1 MTVKERQVKRRDEQ
15 FTARTATRIWQ
26 EVPSA
31 DNPYLAES
39 CRCHG
44 YDILELAQRKG
55 FSDVLFLLF
64 QGELPSPEQATLL
77 ESLLILCINPGP
89 RHPATRAA
97 MNAGVSRTFPVHLL
111 PIGLSIL
118 GGEAPAGAAEVTQA
132 MHFMRKN
139 ADKPPEQVIEETLV
153 AAPPAPNSSPKMP
166 GFGTRFG
173 GIDPFAQRVARH
185 LLTVAPSAR
194 VLVWGEALARRLDLH
209 GQGWLL
215 GGIAAAVFCDLGF
228 HPRIGAALFQLI
240 NAPGILAHGL
250 ELANKPITAMPFLDE
265 EHYVIAPEAKKG

>member
-1 MTVKERQVKRRDEQ
+1 MTVKQRQVKRRDEK
-15 FTARTATRIWQ
+15 FTCRTATRIWQ

-44 YDILELAQRKG
+44 YDILELAQKRG
-55 FSDVLFLLF
+55 FRDVLYLLF
-64 QGELPSPEQATLL
+64 QGELPTPEQAKLL

-89 RHPATRAA
+89 RHPATRAT

-118 GGEAPAGAAEVTQA
+118 GGEAPAGAAAVTQA

-139 ADKPPEQVIEETLV
+139 ADKPPEQVLEEALV
-153 AAPPAPNSSPKMP
+153 AAAPNSSPPNIP

-173 GIDPFAQRVARH
+173 GIDPFAKRVAGH
-185 LLTVAPSAR
+185 LLTVAPSAK
-194 VLVWGEALARRLDLH
+194 VLLWGDALARLLDCH

-240 NAPGILAHGL
+240 SAPGILAHGL

>member
-1 MTVKERQVKRRDEQ
+1 MATKQRQVRKRDEQ
-15 FTARTATRIWQ
+15 FATRTATRIWQ

-31 DNPYLAES
+31 DNPYLAET

-44 YDILELAQRKG
+44 YDILELAQKRS

-64 QGELPSPEQATLL
+64 QGSLPTKEQSNLL

-89 RHPATRAA
+89 RHPATRAT

-111 PIGLSIL
+111 PIGLSIM

-132 MHFMRKN
+132 MHFMRKHGG
-139 ADKPPEQVIEETLV
+139 KPPEQVIADNFSV
-153 AAPPAPNSSPKMP
+153 GPAQNSSLKIH
-166 GFGTRFG
+166 GFGNRFG
-173 GIDPFAQRVARH
+173 GIDPFAQRVAKH
-185 LLTVAPSAR
+185 LLAVSPTAKM
-194 VLVWGEALARRLDLH
+194 LVWGGALARLLDGH

-215 GGIAAAVFCDLGF
+215 TGIAAAVFCDLGF

-240 NAPGILAHGL
+240 SAPGILAHGL

>member
-1 MTVKERQVKRRDEQ
+1 MTVKERPVKKRDEK
-15 FTARTATRIWQ
+15 FTTRTATRIWQ

-31 DNPYLAES
+31 DNPYLAET

-44 YDILELAQRKG
+44 YDILDLAHKRG

-64 QGELPSPEQATLL
+64 QGELPSPEHAKLL

-118 GGEAPAGAAEVTQA
+118 GGEAPAGATEVTQA

-139 ADKPPEQVIEETLV
+139 ADKPPEQVIEETL
-153 AAPPAPNSSPKMP
+153 AIALPSSSPKIP

-194 VLVWGEALARRLDLH
+194 VLSWGEALARLLDCH

-228 HPRIGAALFQLI
+228 HPRTGAALFQLI
-240 NAPGILAHGL
+240 SAPGILAHGL
-250 ELANKPITAMPFLDE
+250 ELANKSITAMPFLDE